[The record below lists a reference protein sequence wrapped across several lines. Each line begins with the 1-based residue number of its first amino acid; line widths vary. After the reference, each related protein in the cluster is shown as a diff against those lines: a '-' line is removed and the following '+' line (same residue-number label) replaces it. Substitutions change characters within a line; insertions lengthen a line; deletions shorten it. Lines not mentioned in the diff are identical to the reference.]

1 MATVF
6 DTKFRALAVKLIN
19 RFGVTLGNGTIKRV
33 TPGLMNQDTGKIG
46 NTTSDQII
54 PMSPPIGYKQGDIDG
69 ETIRRDDF
77 KIFVAGADWDA
88 AFPAEELKPNE
99 VLIIN
104 GITVRVLDPN
114 PIYSGDQVALYAM
127 QCRKGSGNA

>member
-1 MATVF
+1 
-6 DTKFRALAVKLIN
+6 
-19 RFGVTLGNGTIKRV
+19 
-33 TPGLMNQDTGKIG
+33 
-46 NTTSDQII
+46 
-54 PMSPPIGYKQGDIDG
+54 MSPPIGYKQGDIDG